1 MSEGFNKD
9 LNNNKRKK
17 YENLDEKVIEAME
30 NRSSAPQTISLIKYD
45 TPFLV
50 STTISDKKK
59 LEELDENN
67 EQNEI
72 FLRNIIY
79 RRGGSS
85 DENSNSN
92 LGSDKIK
99 YEDCSVKDALN
110 KILPPKKTFENDQ
123 LWVQYVSC
131 TPVTKVEVLNL
142 QEGLDRRLQT
152 SQARETG
159 ICPIREQLYNE
170 CFDEL
175 IRQVTI
181 NCLQRGILLMRIKK
195 EVEMTINSYQ
205 SLYES
210 AIAYGIRT
218 ALISEEVKSK
228 TEDQIR
234 RVEDDCDYLT
244 EHIKR
249 LEREIEEISEQ

>member
-1 MSEGFNKD
+1 MSYEAERD
-9 LNNNKRKK
+9 NNNKKK
-17 YENLDEKVIEAME
+17 RIYDNLDEKVAE
-30 NRSSAPQTISLIKYD
+30 NISNRLSAPQNISLIKYD

-59 LEELDENN
+59 LEELDDNN
-67 EQNEI
+67 DQNEI

-79 RRGGSS
+79 KRGG
-85 DENSNSN
+85 N
-92 LGSDKIK
+92 LDDIALESDKIK

-110 KILPPKKTFENDQ
+110 KILPPKKTFDNDQ

-181 NCLQRGILLMRIKK
+181 NCLQRGILLIRVKK
-195 EVEMTINSYQ
+195 EVEMTVNSYQ

-218 ALISEEVKSK
+218 ALISEEIKNK

-234 RVEDDCDYLT
+234 RVEDDCDYLA

-249 LEREIEEISEQ
+249 LEKEIEEATEK

>member
-1 MSEGFNKD
+1 MSEEEVK
-9 LNNNKRKK
+9 KSSSVQKKKK
-17 YENLDEKVIEAME
+17 YENLDERVESINNTKTA
-30 NRSSAPQTISLIKYD
+30 APQNISLIKYD

-67 EQNEI
+67 EQNEL
-72 FLRNIIY
+72 FLRNLIY
-79 RRGGSS
+79 KRGGIT
-85 DENSNSN
+85 EEV
-92 LGSDKIK
+92 GDKNK
-99 YEDCSVKDALN
+99 FEDCSVKDALN

-152 SQARETG
+152 NQARETG

-181 NCLQRGILLMRIKK
+181 NCLERGILLMRIKK
-195 EVEMTINSYQ
+195 EVEMTVNSYQ

-218 ALISEEVKSK
+218 ALISEEIKSK
-228 TEDQIR
+228 MDEQTRKI
-234 RVEDDCDYLT
+234 EDDCEYLQ
-244 EHIKR
+244 EKIKK
-249 LEREIEEISEQ
+249 LEKEIEVITEQ